1 MKNVVIITL
10 LSVITTLVAAKEY
23 REYNERSAAELERRL
38 DEYWIKRINQRYA
51 IRDKYSEMIM
61 KECAKINNPQ
71 WVYILECR
79 GASSQSIKD
88 ILAEER
94 AALNKFETDQDHTQP
109 TWVKE

>member
-23 REYNERSAAELERRL
+23 REYNERSAAELEK
-38 DEYWIKRINQRYA
+38 YWINRDNQRYN
-51 IRDKYSEMIM
+51 IKRKYSEMIL

-79 GASSQSIKD
+79 GMTNKPQSIKD

-94 AALNKFETDQDHTQP
+94 AALNKFETDHTQP
-109 TWVKE
+109 AWVKE

>member
-23 REYNERSAAELERRL
+23 REYNERSAAELESRSI
-38 DEYWIKRINQRYA
+38 EYWINRQKKRHI
-51 IRDKYSEMIM
+51 IRDKYSEMIL
-61 KECAKINNPQ
+61 KECAKFNNPQ

-79 GASSQSIKD
+79 GMTNKPQSIKD

-94 AALNKFETDQDHTQP
+94 AALNKFETDHTQP
-109 TWVKE
+109 AWVKE